1 MVVCAEFLLD
11 SMQCIG
17 HSVGPLPERVRTAN
31 GPGETGDKVSCSHC
45 GKLLK
50 NKRVLEYHIKSLHGN
65 KTFFCK
71 HCKEEFQ
78 DKANLKEHLKS
89 HKKYV
94 LNKKS
99 HLRNVTFVAK
109 LQRTFQTSL
118 GSISI

>member
-1 MVVCAEFLLD
+1 MKYCEFCSKTSNDFSDQSGFLKHKK
-11 SMQCIG
+11 S
-17 HSVGPLPERVRTAN
+17 H
-31 GPGETGDKVSCSHC
+31 GDKVSCSHC

-99 HLRNVTFVAK
+99 HLRNVMFVAK